1 MREYSSDGRGPE
13 PTVITRRA
21 FCAISAT
28 AAVSAETRAETRQ
41 ERARRLVREALDAV
55 GGQQFLD
62 IQTQVRAGR
71 AYSFY
76 NRQVRGQA
84 RITIYDRFD
93 PMDPGADGTWL
104 PLRRREVYTEKGDY
118 YALFLN
124 GDGFEVTY
132 RGAVPQ
138 PEDYMERY
146 RLSSRRDIFF
156 FMRYRMDEDG
166 LYYYYKGT
174 EIIDNVP
181 TDALDIVDAEGE
193 AISVNL
199 RQSDGLPVQQRYL
212 RRDPKTRIP
221 FEEKSVFGRYRPVGE
236 TLLPWIVRRERDDE
250 RVFELYAQ
258 SYQIDQPLS
267 DDLFQLPKDLP
278 LLPPNP

>member
-1 MREYSSDGRGPE
+1 M
-13 PTVITRRA
+13 VTRRA
-21 FCAISAT
+21 FAITCLGSPGL
-28 AAVSAETRAETRQ
+28 VAETRQ
-41 ERARRLVREALDAV
+41 EKAERLVREAFEAI
-55 GGQQFLD
+55 GGQAFLD
-62 IQTQVRAGR
+62 VRTQVRAGR

-84 RITIYDRFD
+84 RITIFDRFED
-93 PMDPGADGTWL
+93 MRPDAGEDWL
-104 PLRRREVYTEKGDY
+104 PMRRREVYTEKGDY

-124 GDGFEVTY
+124 GQGYEITY

-138 PEDYMERY
+138 PEDYMRRY
-146 RLSSRRDIFF
+146 RLAARRDIFY
-156 FMRYRMDEDG
+156 FMRYRMNEPG

-181 TDALDIVDAEGE
+181 CDALDIVDAEGE
-193 AISVNL
+193 AITLYL
-199 RQSDGLPVQQRYL
+199 RQSDGLPVQQQYL

-221 FEEKSVFGRYRPVGE
+221 YEEKSVFGRYKPLGS
-236 TLLPWIVRRERDDE
+236 TLLPWIVRRERDGD

-258 SYQIDQPLS
+258 SYQINQPLS
-267 DDLFQLPKDLP
+267 KSVFEIPESVP